1 MSRTRCLHGEFYQTF
16 KEELISNL
24 LKLLQQM
31 EEEGTLPKS
40 LYEANL
46 NQTRIIQEN
55 KSTDQYFSR
64 TKTQKIVNKILAP
77 TMSMK
82 NYRIVPWFSGVY
94 PRHSSSILALENF
107 MDSGD
112 WWATVRGVGKS
123 RARLST
129 QHIPDIHGWFNIQK
143 SITVQSL
150 LGIHQVLVPGPP
162 LAQAPLVSQ
171 VPQSTL
177 CIHRFASVESVNH
190 TWLY

>member
-1 MSRTRCLHGEFYQTF
+1 
-16 KEELISNL
+16 
-24 LKLLQQM
+24 
-31 EEEGTLPKS
+31 
-40 LYEANL
+40 
-46 NQTRIIQEN
+46 
-55 KSTDQYFSR
+55 
-64 TKTQKIVNKILAP
+64 
-77 TMSMK
+77 
-82 NYRIVPWFSGVY
+82 
-94 PRHSSSILALENF
+94 

-162 LAQAPLVSQ
+162 LAQEPLVSQ